1 MARDLSDVRFLTV
14 AEVADMM
21 RVSNMTVYRMVHS
34 GEMPAIRFGRSF
46 RIPET
51 AVEAAIQ
58 LPSDAR
64 LWIFAA
70 ERPLSNSESARVLE
84 ETDSFI
90 GQWMAHGAPLTAGRD
105 LRYDQFVL
113 VGVDERAAGVS
124 GCSIDALVRRMQQL
138 ESVLGLEL
146 VNNAPVLYR
155 EGETIA
161 RVSRDRFAQ
170 LAASGTVGPN
180 TRVFDNT
187 LSRVG
192 DLQAGKWEVKAAEAW
207 HKQAFF

>member
-1 MARDLSDVRFLTV
+1 
-14 AEVADMM
+14 
-21 RVSNMTVYRMVHS
+21 
-34 GEMPAIRFGRSF
+34 MP
-46 RIPET
+46 RIPFDK
-51 AVEAAIQ
+51 

-70 ERPLSNSESARVLE
+70 ERPLTPSEQARVLE
-84 ETDSFI
+84 ETDNFI
-90 GQWMAHGAPLTAGRD
+90 SKWMAHGVPLTAGRD

-124 GCSIDALVRRMQQL
+124 GCSVDALVRRMQQL
-138 ESVLGLEL
+138 EGVLGLEL

-155 EGETIA
+155 EGQTIE
-161 RVSRDRFAQ
+161 RVSRDRFAE
-170 LAASGTVGPN
+170 LAASGTVSPS

-192 DLQAGKWEVKAAEAW
+192 DLQAGKWEVKAAESW
-207 HKQAFF
+207 HRQAFF